1 MIGTM
6 IVATRLPFTYDSEP
20 QENTQNAATVSSPIE
35 VSVPLIASYFITLF
49 NQIDD
54 VTFLKQEGPYV
65 PPAPGSWYHPK
76 PAPPPPGSQHHHS
89 TKEVMND
96 ALKNLLGKVTLVSP
110 YYLCG
115 ADGVV
120 VAIDFPPSS

>member
-1 MIGTM
+1 LRW
-6 IVATRLPFTYDSEP
+6 VCLLLPSLFHH
-20 QENTQNAATVSSPIE
+20 
-35 VSVPLIASYFITLF
+35 FIQSNWRRNF
-49 NQIDD
+49 
-54 VTFLKQEGPYV
+54 VKQEGPYV

-120 VAIDFPPSS
+120 VAIDFPPSG